1 MSLVLDRVS
10 YSVKDNILVSKMDL
24 KVSPGEVLGIVGPN
38 GAGKST
44 VLKLLAGD
52 LRPLEGVVMLEGNNI
67 ETITPLQLS
76 LYRSFMTQTA
86 HIVFDFTVREI
97 VAMGWVQNIDAFT
110 KSKAIK
116 EIIEVCDIADLGER
130 RFNTLSGGEQQRVQF
145 ARNLLQ
151 LWRPCASSK
160 PRYLLL
166 DEPTASMDMRY
177 ELGLLNHL
185 RQTAGH
191 FIGVVIVIHDLNL
204 AARFMDRLILMNH
217 GKVIAEGAPEVVLDP
232 NRLSDV
238 YQTPIK
244 VERNDLLDRLL
255 VHS

>member
-24 KVSPGEVLGIVGPN
+24 QVSPGEVLGIVGPN

-116 EIIEVCDIADLGER
+116 EIIEVCDITDLSER

>member
-97 VAMGWVQNIDAFT
+97 VAMGWGA
-110 KSKAIK
+110 KY
-116 EIIEVCDIADLGER
+116 R
-130 RFNTLSGGEQQRVQF
+130 RFYQIKGNQRDH
-145 ARNLLQ
+145 RSLRYC
-151 LWRPCASSK
+151 RP
-160 PRYLLL
+160 
-166 DEPTASMDMRY
+166 
-177 ELGLLNHL
+177 
-185 RQTAGH
+185 Q
-191 FIGVVIVIHDLNL
+191 
-204 AARFMDRLILMNH
+204 
-217 GKVIAEGAPEVVLDP
+217 
-232 NRLSDV
+232 
-238 YQTPIK
+238 
-244 VERNDLLDRLL
+244 
-255 VHS
+255 

>member
-24 KVSPGEVLGIVGPN
+24 QVSPGEVLGIVGPN

-116 EIIEVCDIADLGER
+116 EIIEVCDIADLSER

-151 LWRPCASSK
+151 LWRPCATSK

-166 DEPTASMDMRY
+166 DEPTRGIDVGAKREIYRLMEKIAGEGMAILFVSSEMEEVLGMADRTYVMHEGRISGELSQDQMSEESIMQLATGAS
-177 ELGLLNHL
+177 
-185 RQTAGH
+185 
-191 FIGVVIVIHDLNL
+191 I
-204 AARFMDRLILMNH
+204 AA
-217 GKVIAEGAPEVVLDP
+217 
-232 NRLSDV
+232 
-238 YQTPIK
+238 
-244 VERNDLLDRLL
+244 
-255 VHS
+255 